1 MVMQETVPPGR
12 ALNHPAIGMRLVIH
26 GPELI
31 DSGKIADIV
40 DALCELGPLRVLAGG
55 TMARVAALD
64 KHLTFVDTSQNIHTS
79 DALNHVSYK
88 EVLVLANC
96 GKTSQTGRVFGQI
109 VSSRVRRSVIHVE
122 RPGLI
127 DGSIILWCGAD
138 GDASRNVQYVA
149 RHLSD
154 RLSLK
159 LVKKHKRELSVEQTD
174 EVVTRHIYGARLGEP
189 LLVQGMVVGTVV
201 DEDVAVIVQR
211 GRIVDITGVAMKAH
225 GLEKIG
231 NINLS
236 TAYVKTGHLRAS
248 NEACF
253 QRSIVPARP
262 LQRGSVTFVNHRA
275 DQTLEIVNETT
286 ICAIPVGDDTTSIC
300 GDILSRAGIP
310 IIGIT
315 DGDGDGLYT
324 GAGEVEG
331 SLVLRLNNASDDD
344 TGFLLERSGAL
355 NGGNYTLGSVIK
367 IVTDFL
373 RQNGVEFVATYLGK
387 DGLQ

>member
-1 MVMQETVPPGR
+1 MQKTVPPGR
-12 ALNHPAIGMRLVIH
+12 ALNHPAIGIRLVIH

-40 DALCELGPLRVLAGG
+40 EALRALGPLHVITGG

-64 KHLTFVDTSQNIHTS
+64 KHLTFIDTSQKIHTS
-79 DALNHVSYK
+79 DALNRVSGK

-96 GKTSQTGRVFGQI
+96 GKTSETGRVFGQI

-122 RPGLI
+122 RPGSI
-127 DGSIILWCGAD
+127 DGSVILWRGAD
-138 GDASRNVQYVA
+138 GDKSRDVQYVA
-149 RHLSD
+149 RQLSD
-154 RLSLK
+154 RLSLQ
-159 LVKKHKRELSVEQTD
+159 LVKKQKSELSVEQTD
-174 EVVTRHIYGARLGEP
+174 EVVTRHIYGARPGEP

-201 DEDVAVIVQR
+201 DEDVAVIVRR
-211 GRIVDITGVAMKAH
+211 GRIVDIVGVATKAH

-231 NINLS
+231 NIDLG

-248 NEACF
+248 NEACA
-253 QRSIVPARP
+253 QRSMVPARP

-275 DQTLEIVNETT
+275 DQTLESANETT
-286 ICAIPVGDDTTSIC
+286 ICAITVGDDTTAIC
-300 GDILSRAGIP
+300 ADILSRAGIP
-310 IIGIT
+310 IVGIT

-324 GAGEVEG
+324 GACEVEG

-344 TGFLLERSGAL
+344 IGFLLEQSDAL
-355 NGGNYTLGSVIK
+355 NGGNYTLGNVIK

-373 RQNGVEFVATYLGK
+373 CQNGVEFVAIYFEK
-387 DGLQ
+387 DRLQ

>member
-1 MVMQETVPPGR
+1 MQKTVPGR
-12 ALNHPAIGMRLVIH
+12 ALNHPVIGIRLVIH

-40 DALCELGPLRVLAGG
+40 EALRALGPLRVLAGG

-64 KHLTFVDTSQNIHTS
+64 KHLAFVDTSQNIHTS
-79 DALNHVSYK
+79 DALNHVSDR

-96 GKTSQTGRVFGQI
+96 GKTSETGRVFGQI

-127 DGSIILWCGAD
+127 DGSVLLWRGAD
-138 GDASRNVQYVA
+138 GDTSRDVQYVA

-159 LVKKHKRELSVEQTD
+159 LVKKQKRELSVEQTD
-174 EVVTRHIYGARLGEP
+174 EVVTRRIYGGRLGEP

-201 DEDVAVIVQR
+201 DEDVTVIVQR
-211 GRIVDITGVAMKAH
+211 GRIVDIVGVATKAH

-231 NINLS
+231 NIDLS

-248 NEACF
+248 NEACV
-253 QRSIVPARP
+253 QRSMVSARP

-275 DQTLEIVNETT
+275 DQTLESVNETT
-286 ICAIPVGDDTTSIC
+286 ICAIIVGDDTTSIC
-300 GDILSRAGIP
+300 GDILSRAGVP

-315 DGDGDGLYT
+315 DGDGDGLYSGT
-324 GAGEVEG
+324 YEVAG
-331 SLVLRLNNASDDD
+331 SLVLRLCNASDDD
-344 TGFLLERSGAL
+344 IGFLLERSGEL
-355 NGGNYTLGSVIK
+355 DGGDYTLARVIE
-367 IVTDFL
+367 IVTNFL
-373 RQNGVEFVATYLGK
+373 HETGVVWQYASYEK
-387 DGLQ
+387 

>member
-12 ALNHPAIGMRLVIH
+12 ALNPPAIGIRLVIH

-40 DALCELGPLRVLAGG
+40 DALRALGPLRVLAGG

-79 DALNHVSYK
+79 DALNHVSDR

-96 GKTSQTGRVFGQI
+96 GKTSETGRVFGQI

-122 RPGLI
+122 RPGSI
-127 DGSIILWCGAD
+127 YGSVLLWRGAD
-138 GDASRNVQYVA
+138 GDTSRDVQYVA

-159 LVKKHKRELSVEQTD
+159 LVKKHKRALSVEHTD

-201 DEDVAVIVQR
+201 DEDVALIVER
-211 GRIVDITGVAMKAH
+211 DRIVDIAGVAIKAH

-231 NINLS
+231 NIDLS
-236 TAYVKTGHLRAS
+236 TAYVKTGHLRPS
-248 NEACF
+248 NEVHV
-253 QRSIVPARP
+253 QRSMVPARP

-275 DQTLEIVNETT
+275 DETLESVNEST
-286 ICAIPVGDDTTSIC
+286 ICAITVGDDTTSIC
-300 GDILSRAGIP
+300 GDILSREGIP

-315 DGDGDGLYT
+315 DGDGDGLYSGT
-324 GAGEVEG
+324 YQVEA
-331 SLVLRLNNASDDD
+331 SLTLRLCNASDDEI
-344 TGFLLERSGAL
+344 GFLLERSGEL
-355 NGGNYTLGSVIK
+355 DDEDYTLARVIE
-367 IVTDFL
+367 IVTNFL
-373 RQNGVEFVATYLGK
+373 HETGVVWQYASYEK
-387 DGLQ
+387 

>member
-1 MVMQETVPPGR
+1 MQKTVPGR
-12 ALNHPAIGMRLVIH
+12 ALNHPAIGTRLVIH

-40 DALCELGPLRVLAGG
+40 EALRALGPLRVLAGG

-64 KHLTFVDTSQNIHTS
+64 KHLAFVDTSQNIHTS
-79 DALNHVSYK
+79 DALNHVSDR

-96 GKTSQTGRVFGQI
+96 GKTSETGRVFGQI

-127 DGSIILWCGAD
+127 DGSVLIWRGAD
-138 GDASRNVQYVA
+138 GDTSRDVQYVA

-159 LVKKHKRELSVEQTD
+159 LVKKQKRELSVEQTD
-174 EVVTRHIYGARLGEP
+174 EVVTRRIYGARQGEP

-211 GRIVDITGVAMKAH
+211 GRIVDIVGVATKAH

-231 NINLS
+231 NIDLS

-248 NEACF
+248 NAACV
-253 QRSIVPARP
+253 QRSMVPARP

-275 DQTLEIVNETT
+275 DQTLGSVNETT
-286 ICAIPVGDDTTSIC
+286 ICAVTVGDDTTSIC
-300 GDILSRAGIP
+300 GDILSRAGVP

-315 DGDGDGLYT
+315 DGDGDGLYSGT
-324 GAGEVEG
+324 YEVAG
-331 SLVLRLNNASDDD
+331 SLVLRLCNASDDD
-344 TGFLLERSGAL
+344 IGFLLERSGEL
-355 NGGNYTLGSVIK
+355 DGGDYTLARVIE
-367 IVTDFL
+367 IVTNFL
-373 RQNGVEFVATYLGK
+373 HETGVVWQYASYEK
-387 DGLQ
+387 

>member
-1 MVMQETVPPGR
+1 MQKTVLRR
-12 ALNHPAIGMRLVIH
+12 AQNHPVIGTRLVIH

-40 DALCELGPLRVLAGG
+40 EALRALGPLRVLAGG
-55 TMARVAALD
+55 TIARVAALD

-79 DALNHVSYK
+79 DALNHVSDR

-96 GKTSQTGRVFGQI
+96 GKTSETGRVFGQI

-127 DGSIILWCGAD
+127 DGSVLLWRGAD
-138 GDASRNVQYVA
+138 GDTSRDVQYVA

-159 LVKKHKRELSVEQTD
+159 LVKKQKRELSVEQTD
-174 EVVTRHIYGARLGEP
+174 EVVTRRIYGARLGEP

-211 GRIVDITGVAMKAH
+211 GRIVDIVGVATKAH

-231 NINLS
+231 NIDLS

-248 NEACF
+248 NEACV
-253 QRSIVPARP
+253 QRSMVPARA

-275 DQTLEIVNETT
+275 DQTLESVNETT
-286 ICAIPVGDDTTSIC
+286 ICAIIVGDDTTSIC
-300 GDILSRAGIP
+300 GDILSRAGVP

-315 DGDGDGLYT
+315 DGDGDGLYSGT
-324 GAGEVEG
+324 YEVAG
-331 SLVLRLNNASDDD
+331 SLVLRLCNASDDD
-344 TGFLLERSGAL
+344 IGFLLERSGEL
-355 NGGNYTLGSVIK
+355 DGGDYTLARVIE
-367 IVTDFL
+367 IVTNFL
-373 RQNGVEFVATYLGK
+373 HETGVVWQYASYEK
-387 DGLQ
+387 

>member
-1 MVMQETVPPGR
+1 MQETVPPGR
-12 ALNHPAIGMRLVIH
+12 ALNHPAIDIRLVIH

-40 DALCELGPLRVLAGG
+40 DALRAIGPLRVLAGG

-79 DALNHVSYK
+79 DALNHVLDR

-96 GKTSQTGRVFGQI
+96 GKTSETGRVFGQI

-127 DGSIILWCGAD
+127 DGSVILWRGAD
-138 GDASRNVQYVA
+138 GDTSRDVQYVA
-149 RHLSD
+149 RNLSD

-159 LVKKHKRELSVEQTD
+159 LVKKHKRGLSVEQTD
-174 EVVTRHIYGARLGEP
+174 EVVTRHIYGARPGEP

-211 GRIVDITGVAMKAH
+211 GRIVDIAGVAMKAH

-231 NINLS
+231 NIDLS
-236 TAYVKTGHLRAS
+236 TVYVKTGHLRPS
-248 NEACF
+248 NEVCV
-253 QRSIVPARP
+253 QRSMVPARP

-275 DQTLEIVNETT
+275 DETLESVNETT
-286 ICAIPVGDDTTSIC
+286 ICAITVGDDTTSIC

-310 IIGIT
+310 IVGIT

-324 GAGEVEG
+324 GACEVEG
-331 SLVLRLNNASDDD
+331 SRVLRLGNASDDD
-344 TGFLLERSGAL
+344 IGFLLEQSGEFDDED
-355 NGGNYTLGSVIK
+355 YTLATVIE
-367 IVTDFL
+367 IVTSFL
-373 RQNGVEFVATYLGK
+373 RETGVEFDSILRTKNDL
-387 DGLQ
+387 D

>member
-1 MVMQETVPPGR
+1 MQKTVPPER
-12 ALNHPAIGMRLVIH
+12 ALNHPAIGIRLVIH

-31 DSGKIADIV
+31 DSGRIADMV
-40 DALCELGPLRVLAGG
+40 DALRALGPLRVLAGG

-64 KHLTFVDTSQNIHTS
+64 KHLTFVDTSRNIHTS
-79 DALNHVSYK
+79 DALNHVSDR

-96 GKTSQTGRVFGQI
+96 GKTSETGRVFGQI

-127 DGSIILWCGAD
+127 DGSVLLWRGAD
-138 GDASRNVQYVA
+138 GDMSRNVQYVA

-159 LVKKHKRELSVEQTD
+159 LIEKQKRELPVEQTD
-174 EVVTRHIYGARLGEP
+174 DVVTRHIYGARLGEL
-189 LLVQGMVVGTVV
+189 LLVQGIVVGTVV
-201 DEDVAVIVQR
+201 DGDVAVIVQR
-211 GRIVDITGVAMKAH
+211 GRIVNIAGAATKAH

-231 NINLS
+231 NIDLS
-236 TAYVKTGHLRAS
+236 TAYIKTGPLRAS
-248 NEACF
+248 NDACA
-253 QRSIVPARP
+253 QRSMLPARP
-262 LQRGSVTFVNHRA
+262 LERGAVTFVNHRA
-275 DQTLEIVNETT
+275 DKTLDSVNETT
-286 ICAIPVGDDTTSIC
+286 ICAITVGDDTTSIC

-310 IIGIT
+310 IVGIT

-324 GAGEVEG
+324 GACEVEG

-344 TGFLLERSGAL
+344 LGFFLERSGVL
-355 NGGNYTLGSVIK
+355 SGGNYTLGNVIK
-367 IVTDFL
+367 TVTDFL
-373 RQNGVEFVATYLGK
+373 RKNGVEFVAINLGK

>member
-1 MVMQETVPPGR
+1 MQETVPLGR
-12 ALNHPAIGMRLVIH
+12 ALNHPAIGIRLVIH

-40 DALCELGPLRVLAGG
+40 DALRALGPLRVLAGG

-79 DALNHVSYK
+79 DALNHVSDR

-96 GKTSQTGRVFGQI
+96 GKTSETGCVFGQI

-127 DGSIILWCGAD
+127 DGSVILWRGAD
-138 GDASRNVQYVA
+138 GDTSRDVLHVA

-211 GRIVDITGVAMKAH
+211 GRIVDIVGVATKTH

-231 NINLS
+231 NLDLS

-248 NEACF
+248 NEACV
-253 QRSIVPARP
+253 QRSMVPARP

-275 DQTLEIVNETT
+275 DQTLESVNETT
-286 ICAIPVGDDTTSIC
+286 ICAIAVGDDTTSIC
-300 GDILSRAGIP
+300 GDILSRAGVP
-310 IIGIT
+310 IIGII
-315 DGDGDGLYT
+315 DGDGDGLYSGT
-324 GAGEVEG
+324 YQVEG
-331 SLVLRLNNASDDD
+331 SLTMRLCNASDDD
-344 TGFLLERSGAL
+344 IGFLLERSGEL
-355 NGGNYTLGSVIK
+355 DGGDYTLAWVIE
-367 IVTDFL
+367 IVTSFL
-373 RQNGVEFVATYLGK
+373 HETGVVWQYASYEK
-387 DGLQ
+387 

>member
-1 MVMQETVPPGR
+1 MQKTVPPGR
-12 ALNHPAIGMRLVIH
+12 ALNHPAIGIRLVIH

-40 DALCELGPLRVLAGG
+40 DALRALGPLRVLAGG

-64 KHLTFVDTSQNIHTS
+64 RHLTFVDTSRNIHTS
-79 DALNHVSYK
+79 DALNHVSDK

-96 GKTSQTGRVFGQI
+96 GKTSETGRVFGQI

-122 RPGLI
+122 RPGSI
-127 DGSIILWCGAD
+127 DGSVILWRGAD
-138 GDASRNVQYVA
+138 GDTSRDVQYVA

-159 LVKKHKRELSVEQTD
+159 LVKKHKRELSVEQAG
-174 EVVTRHIYGARLGEP
+174 EAVTRRIYGARPGEP

-201 DEDVAVIVQR
+201 DKDVVVIVQR
-211 GRIVDITGVAMKAH
+211 GRIVDIAGVAMKAH

-231 NINLS
+231 NIDLS

-248 NEACF
+248 NEACV
-253 QRSIVPARP
+253 QRSMVPARP

-275 DQTLEIVNETT
+275 DETLESVNETT
-286 ICAIPVGDDTTSIC
+286 ICAITVGDDTTSIC

-310 IIGIT
+310 IVGIT

-324 GAGEVEG
+324 SACEVEG
-331 SLVLRLNNASDDD
+331 SRVLRLCNASDDD
-344 TGFLLERSGAL
+344 IGFALERSGQL
-355 NGGNYTLGSVIK
+355 DGGDYTLARVIE
-367 IVTDFL
+367 IVTNFL
-373 RQNGVEFVATYLGK
+373 HEMGVVWQHALREK
-387 DGLQ
+387 

>member
-1 MVMQETVPPGR
+1 MQQIASPGR
-12 ALNHPAIGMRLVIH
+12 ALRPPAIGIRLVIH

-31 DSGKIADIV
+31 DSGRIADVV
-40 DALCELGPLRVLAGG
+40 DVLRSLGPLHVLAGG

-64 KHLTFVDTSQNIHTS
+64 KHLTFVDTTQNIHTS
-79 DALNHVSYK
+79 DAFNNVSDK

-96 GKTSQTGRVFGQI
+96 GKTSETGRVFGQI

-127 DGSIILWCGAD
+127 DGSVILWQGAD
-138 GDASRNVQYVA
+138 EGTSGIVQHVA

-159 LVKKHKRELSVEQTD
+159 FVIKQKKELSVERTD
-174 EVVTRHIYGARLGEP
+174 EVVTRRIYGARLGEP
-189 LLVQGMVVGTVV
+189 LLVQGIVVGTVV

-211 GRIVDITGVAMKAH
+211 GRIVDIIGVATKAH

-231 NINLS
+231 NIDLS
-236 TAYVKTGHLRAS
+236 TTYVKTGHLRAS
-248 NEACF
+248 NQAYV
-253 QRSIVPARP
+253 QRSKVPARP
-262 LQRGSVTFVNHRA
+262 LRRGSVTFVNHRA
-275 DQTLEIVNETT
+275 DQTLESVNETT
-286 ICAIPVGDDTTSIC
+286 ICAITIGDDTTSIC
-300 GDILSRAGIP
+300 GDILSRLGIP
-310 IIGIT
+310 IVGIT

-324 GAGEVEG
+324 STYEVEG

-344 TGFLLERSGAL
+344 TGFFLERSGVL
-355 NGGNYTLGSVIK
+355 DGGNHTLGDVIK

-373 RQNGVEFVATYLGK
+373 RQNGVEFMAINLGK